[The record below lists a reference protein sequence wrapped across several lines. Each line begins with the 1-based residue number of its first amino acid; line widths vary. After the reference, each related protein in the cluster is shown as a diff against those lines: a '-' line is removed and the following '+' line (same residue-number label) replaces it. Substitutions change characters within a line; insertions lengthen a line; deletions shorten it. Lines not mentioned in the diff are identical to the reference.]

1 MVLKT
6 PQTERVNLHELYI
19 KLIRTAV
26 ETVLFFNCVSN
37 SYYFSLH
44 QQSKYKVINKDQWCN
59 VLEFSRTINL
69 DLSNYDE
76 DGACKYRAGYSL
88 IFPIAVHLPVL
99 LTVKSLRAVLFS
111 LSLFRASFVGR
122 VCGVV

>member
-1 MVLKT
+1 M
-6 PQTERVNLHELYI
+6 
-19 KLIRTAV
+19 
-26 ETVLFFNCVSN
+26 LFF
-37 SYYFSLH
+37 LH

-76 DGACKYRAGYSL
+76 DGACKYWVGITPLLPPSPAQLLLSLVVRSLMAVLSPPSLLSLSRAG
-88 IFPIAVHLPVL
+88 FA
-99 LTVKSLRAVLFS
+99 
-111 LSLFRASFVGR
+111 GR